1 MVLQY
6 FVTVSDTGNKIPVEI
21 DKSTADDLSATK
33 ENWQTDWTSEF
44 IGDPALEKYTAK
56 TESGE
61 IVALGAYRET
71 ESSMFVYI
79 EYIESHP
86 ESNPT
91 LTVNRKYLDIGR
103 MMIAFGIQL
112 SIDSGKN
119 GVVTFEAKTDELA
132 KHYIRDF
139 GAIQVF
145 AKQSGRPIM
154 LMIADN
160 AALSLFNP
168 YLSRDVVR
176 SWILKSNECPLLLL
190 KCLTSSALS
199 VKGSV
204 WTIMR
209 LPKISVIYLIALP
222 CTSTS

>member
-6 FVTVSDTGNKIPVEI
+6 FVTASDTGNKIPVDI
-21 DKSTADDLSATK
+21 DKSTSADLAATK
-33 ENWQTDWTSEF
+33 ESWQTDWTSEF

-61 IVALGAYRET
+61 IIALGAYRET

-91 LTVNRKYLDIGR
+91 LTIQKKYLGIGR

-139 GAIQVF
+139 GAIRVF
-145 AKQSGRPIM
+145 AKQSGGPIM
-154 LMIADN
+154 LMLADN
-160 AALSLFNP
+160 AALSLFNT
-168 YLSRDVVR
+168 YLS
-176 SWILKSNECPLLLL
+176 
-190 KCLTSSALS
+190 
-199 VKGSV
+199 
-204 WTIMR
+204 
-209 LPKISVIYLIALP
+209 
-222 CTSTS
+222 

>member
-1 MVLQY
+1 MILQY
-6 FVTVSDTGNKIPVEI
+6 FVTASDTGNKVPVEI
-21 DKSTADDLSATK
+21 DRSMPADLMATK
-33 ENWQTDWTSEF
+33 EHWQTDWTSDF
-44 IGDPALEKYTAK
+44 ISNPALEKYTAR

-91 LTVNRKYLDIGR
+91 LTAKRKYLNIGR

-139 GAIQVF
+139 GAIRIF
-145 AKQSGRPIM
+145 SKQSGGPIM

-160 AALSLFNP
+160 AALSLFNT
-168 YLSRDVVR
+168 YLS
-176 SWILKSNECPLLLL
+176 
-190 KCLTSSALS
+190 
-199 VKGSV
+199 
-204 WTIMR
+204 
-209 LPKISVIYLIALP
+209 
-222 CTSTS
+222 

>member
-71 ESSMFVYI
+71 ESSMI

-145 AKQSGRPIM
+145 AKQSGGPIM

-160 AALSLFNP
+160 AALSLFNT
-168 YLSRDVVR
+168 YLS
-176 SWILKSNECPLLLL
+176 
-190 KCLTSSALS
+190 
-199 VKGSV
+199 
-204 WTIMR
+204 
-209 LPKISVIYLIALP
+209 
-222 CTSTS
+222 

>member
-1 MVLQY
+1 MLWRMLHHKNPQT
-6 FVTVSDTGNKIPVEI
+6 FVWGFFVS
-21 DKSTADDLSATK
+21 
-33 ENWQTDWTSEF
+33 
-44 IGDPALEKYTAK
+44 GDPSLEKYTAK

-79 EYIESHP
+79 EYVESHP

-91 LTVNRKYLDIGR
+91 LTTERKYLDIGR

-132 KHYIRDF
+132 RHYIRDF
-139 GAIQVF
+139 GAIRVF
-145 AKQSGRPIM
+145 AKQSGGPIM

-160 AALSLFNP
+160 AALSIFNT
-168 YLSRDVVR
+168 YLS
-176 SWILKSNECPLLLL
+176 
-190 KCLTSSALS
+190 
-199 VKGSV
+199 
-204 WTIMR
+204 
-209 LPKISVIYLIALP
+209 
-222 CTSTS
+222 

>member
-1 MVLQY
+1 MFLQY
-6 FVTVSDTGNKIPVEI
+6 YVTD
-21 DKSTADDLSATK
+21 SATGK
-33 ENWQTDWTSEF
+33 QVNIEIEAASQADLDVTRNGWQTDWTSEF
-44 IGDPALEKYTAK
+44 ISDPALEKYTAK
-56 TESGE
+56 TEAGE

-71 ESSMFVYI
+71 ETSMFVYI

-91 LTVNRKYLDIGR
+91 LTAKRKYLDIGR

-139 GAIQVF
+139 GAVRVF
-145 AKQSGRPIM
+145 AKQLGGPIM

-160 AALSLFNP
+160 AALSLFNT
-168 YLSRDVVR
+168 YLS
-176 SWILKSNECPLLLL
+176 
-190 KCLTSSALS
+190 
-199 VKGSV
+199 
-204 WTIMR
+204 
-209 LPKISVIYLIALP
+209 
-222 CTSTS
+222 

>member
-1 MVLQY
+1 MRYLFIEFMCFKHCTCLDAQNSRC
-6 FVTVSDTGNKIPVEI
+6 VSSLNADTCVII
-21 DKSTADDLSATK
+21 SIRCMHDTSTTP
-33 ENWQTDWTSEF
+33 TDWTSEF

-56 TESGE
+56 TENGE

-91 LTVNRKYLDIGR
+91 LTIQKKYLGIGR

-132 KHYIRDF
+132 K
-139 GAIQVF
+139 
-145 AKQSGRPIM
+145 S
-154 LMIADN
+154 
-160 AALSLFNP
+160 
-168 YLSRDVVR
+168 
-176 SWILKSNECPLLLL
+176 
-190 KCLTSSALS
+190 
-199 VKGSV
+199 
-204 WTIMR
+204 
-209 LPKISVIYLIALP
+209 
-222 CTSTS
+222 

>member
-1 MVLQY
+1 MLHHKNPQT
-6 FVTVSDTGNKIPVEI
+6 FVWGFFVS
-21 DKSTADDLSATK
+21 
-33 ENWQTDWTSEF
+33 
-44 IGDPALEKYTAK
+44 GDPSLEKYTAK

-79 EYIESHP
+79 EYVESHP

-91 LTVNRKYLDIGR
+91 LTTERKYLDIGR

-132 KHYIRDF
+132 RHYIRDF
-139 GAIQVF
+139 GAIRVF
-145 AKQSGRPIM
+145 VKQSGGPIM

-160 AALSLFNP
+160 AALSIFNT
-168 YLSRDVVR
+168 YLS
-176 SWILKSNECPLLLL
+176 
-190 KCLTSSALS
+190 
-199 VKGSV
+199 
-204 WTIMR
+204 
-209 LPKISVIYLIALP
+209 
-222 CTSTS
+222 

>member
-1 MVLQY
+1 MILQY
-6 FVTVSDTGNKIPVEI
+6 FVTDAESGAKVPVEI
-21 DKSTADDLSATK
+21 DKSTATDLAATK
-33 ENWQTDWTSEF
+33 ANWQTDWTSEF

-56 TESGE
+56 TDSGE

-91 LTVNRKYLDIGR
+91 LTVKRKYLDIGR

-139 GAIQVF
+139 GAIRVF
-145 AKQSGRPIM
+145 AKQSGGPIM

-160 AALSLFNP
+160 AALALFNT
-168 YLSRDVVR
+168 YLS
-176 SWILKSNECPLLLL
+176 
-190 KCLTSSALS
+190 
-199 VKGSV
+199 
-204 WTIMR
+204 
-209 LPKISVIYLIALP
+209 
-222 CTSTS
+222 